1 MQASDEDRMSDTDLM
16 GQIKYVFLICNK
28 NHCLIL
34 SSSLIFA
41 AFETTSGALS
51 HIIHK
56 LSEHQDVQERLRNE
70 LMAARDGRDSIP
82 YDELVAL
89 PYLEAVCRETLR
101 LYSPLT
107 TINRKYK
114 LPLTSVTNI
123 LTYHNIEL
131 HKTL

>member
-1 MQASDEDRMSDTDLM
+1 
-16 GQIKYVFLICNK
+16 
-28 NHCLIL
+28 
-34 SSSLIFA
+34 
-41 AFETTSGALS
+41 
-51 HIIHK
+51 
-56 LSEHQDVQERLRNE
+56 
-70 LMAARDGRDSIP
+70 MAARDGRDSIP